1 MKNKSSNSTKSL
13 LFLLLPLLLCLLT
26 FYFVWEPIEKKV
38 ADNVRQSLIEKHAW
52 AEVETFNRGRDV
64 LLLGMAPN
72 NAAIE
77 DAKQIG
83 RNTNGVRT
91 IDFVGDLAPGAH
103 AELELEFI
111 DNKVLMSGS
120 MDQSLSIE
128 QLITYAK
135 TEYQSK
141 EVESKIQVGDNTAA
155 FTDAQAIVK
164 AAKSLGDGA
173 VVRVNGQR
181 LELSGSVISAQ
192 AAEAAA
198 KNLSDA
204 YGAPVENRLR
214 IVPIVEKD
222 ICEDLLAELLETAK
236 INFDSGQATIL
247 ESSTPLIGKIASTA
261 RRCPDAI
268 FEVAG
273 HTDSIGS
280 QEFNQQLSEK
290 RANAVIQRVVALGLE
305 QHRFEARGYGTS
317 QSVGDNNTEEGRAA
331 NRRIEFKLS
340 NKGE

>member
-1 MKNKSSNSTKSL
+1 M
-13 LFLLLPLLLCLLT
+13 
-26 FYFVWEPIEKKV
+26 
-38 ADNVRQSLIEKHAW
+38 
-52 AEVETFNRGRDV
+52 G
-64 LLLGMAPN
+64 
-72 NAAIE
+72 
-77 DAKQIG
+77 
-83 RNTNGVRT
+83 
-91 IDFVGDLAPGAH
+91 
-103 AELELEFI
+103 
-111 DNKVLMSGS
+111 
-120 MDQSLSIE
+120 
-128 QLITYAK
+128 
-135 TEYQSK
+135 
-141 EVESKIQVGDNTAA
+141 
-155 FTDAQAIVK
+155 
-164 AAKSLGDGA
+164 
-173 VVRVNGQR
+173 
-181 LELSGSVISAQ
+181 
-192 AAEAAA
+192 
-198 KNLSDA
+198 
-204 YGAPVENRLR
+204 